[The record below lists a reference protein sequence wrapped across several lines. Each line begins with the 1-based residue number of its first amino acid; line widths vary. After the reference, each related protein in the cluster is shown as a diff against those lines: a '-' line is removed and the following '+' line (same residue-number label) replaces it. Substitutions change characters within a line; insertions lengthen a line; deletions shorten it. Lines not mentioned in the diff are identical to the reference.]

1 MEIIL
6 HYPNIKDFEK
16 GLVKK
21 TAELHAEA
29 ILDYLEQLD
38 CPAEQKLALLNSVLK
53 QVQRDA
59 NSS

>member
-6 HYPNIKDFEK
+6 HFPNIKDFEK
-16 GLVKK
+16 GLAKK
-21 TAELHAEA
+21 VAELHAEA